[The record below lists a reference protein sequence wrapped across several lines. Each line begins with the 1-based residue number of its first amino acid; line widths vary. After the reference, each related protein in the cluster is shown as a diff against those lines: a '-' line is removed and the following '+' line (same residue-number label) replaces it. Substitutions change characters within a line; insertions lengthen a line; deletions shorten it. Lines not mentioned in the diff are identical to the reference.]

1 MESSTFLSGSTA
13 HINRLSQ
20 TTEKPSKEQIT
31 SFLSTGRNTES
42 SSGRKKRIRDFTETR
57 STGKVKIIK
66 SDELLSFL
74 NKLKTIE
81 DNISNN
87 NFLNF
92 EYFPTNEIQYF
103 NKTETLRAIQQLSQ
117 REQTLLANKF
127 FHSKSIKK
135 TFDTISG
142 RYLATLPTTD
152 QYLVGV
158 IGSIMESC
166 LEEKKGTD
174 DYSIYIWEN
183 VEAFRINNSVHL
195 PKIFVNSIHR
205 KAMDSDTGLF
215 FGFDSISNKA
225 TRHTSSRCELCFT
238 HQTDQEEHNKVFHPN
253 SFVSLGTD
261 DKNSR
266 LVYSDELVKRLEDA
280 HYSAHDKK
288 RLLPSVL
295 LQTSGQVVLDCA
307 ALSTSAKILPE
318 VFLSK
323 TLCQFI
329 ELMCKHSIVNF
340 QKSIILLPSEKYKA
354 MKKCFIA
361 MVEFSTNIPVLAR
374 IGLELRALLNKN
386 NTPVPEDSVADRYIV
401 KTFARNAPL
410 KKIDKIVFDFSE
422 NLLAMNAIQ
431 RIKVHPYLAGKRTG
445 HGDYFFSRKESRGIL
460 RQAMDNVSAASGS
473 DVRPGS
479 APVFIGFIPPTIA
492 KGIAGKHGFLDSS
505 NWCGNFFHGKYSH
518 ALALTCLTHLV
529 GLNQEMLKTLVEEKH
544 EGVSSLWSEILDS
557 NPYLETGES
566 VTTNALPFL
575 IVNSSSAI
583 SSIYRSPFNYHE
595 LLTSGRLSVSLN
607 EIKEVIV
614 LYSPEQQTEMLKK
627 LAEKMGIEEPFTLDS
642 LTEISD
648 NISVLEKV
656 LATKHLHSME
666 QVIKST
672 SGSEPIAGSELFD
685 PATIDNIGNFPD
697 TDGKAERLKASR
709 YLDKGYTVLG
719 ISSSEDNDDLHEIT
733 RESDIN
739 QYDAFIAYPPVDLAD
754 SLSSS

>member
-20 TTEKPSKEQIT
+20 TTEKLSKEQVT
-31 SFLSTGRNTES
+31 SFLSTGRNIES
-42 SSGRKKRIRDFTETR
+42 SSGSRKRISNVTESR
-57 STGKVKIIK
+57 SISKTKAARVI
-66 SDELLSFL
+66 SDGLLSFFE
-74 NKLKTIE
+74 KLKIIE
-81 DNISNN
+81 GAASNKN
-87 NFLNF
+87 
-92 EYFPTNEIQYF
+92 YFSVLQYY
-103 NKTETLRAIQQLSQ
+103 NQAETLKEIQQLSQ
-117 REQTLLANKF
+117 CEQTLLANNF
-127 FHSKSIKK
+127 FHSKLIRK
-135 TFDTISG
+135 TFNTISG

-152 QYLVGV
+152 QFLVGV

-166 LEEKKGTD
+166 LADIKGAD
-174 DYSIYIWEN
+174 NYFPYIWKN
-183 VEAFRINNSVHL
+183 VEVFITNNSFHL
-195 PKIFVNSIHR
+195 PERFINSIPYQFLNK
-205 KAMDSDTGLF
+205 KAIDF
-215 FGFDSISNKA
+215 FGFDSDSNKA
-225 TRHTSSRCELCFT
+225 TKHTSVRCKLCFT
-238 HQTDQEEHNKVFHPN
+238 HQTNQEEHNKVFHPDGFVLLGPDHTN
-253 SFVSLGTD
+253 SQFI
-261 DKNSR
+261 
-266 LVYSDELVKRLEDA
+266 YSDELMKRLEDA

-295 LQTSGQVVLDCA
+295 LQTSGRVTLDCA
-307 ALSTSAKILPE
+307 SLSMAAKIFPE
-318 VFLSK
+318 LFLSK
-323 TLCQFI
+323 TVCQLI
-329 ELMCKHSIVNF
+329 ELMSYHSICNF
-340 QKSIILLPSEKYKA
+340 CKSICLLPSEKYKA
-354 MKKCFIA
+354 MKKCVTA
-361 MVEFSTNIPVLAR
+361 MVKFSTNIPVLAKV
-374 IGLELRALLNKN
+374 GLELRASLNKD
-386 NTPVPEDSVADRYIV
+386 NTQVPEDSVADRYIV
-401 KTFARNAPL
+401 KTFARNTPL
-410 KKIDKIVFDFSE
+410 KKIDKTVTDFSE
-422 NLLAMNAIQ
+422 SLLAMNAIQ
-431 RIKVHPYLAGKRTG
+431 RIKVHPYLAGKRAE

-479 APVFIGFIPPTIA
+479 APVFIGFIPPKIA

-544 EGVSSLWSEILDS
+544 EGVSSLWAQILDT
-557 NPYLETGES
+557 NPYLETDES
-566 VTTNALPFL
+566 VTTDDLPFL
-575 IVNSSSAI
+575 IANSFLANGT
-583 SSIYRSPFNYHE
+583 IYRSPFNYHE
-595 LLTSGRLSVSLN
+595 LLTTGRLSISLN
-607 EIKEVIV
+607 EIKEVIA

-627 LAEKMGIEEPFTLDS
+627 LAEKMGVEEPFTLDS

-719 ISSSEDNDDLHEIT
+719 ISFSEDNDDLHEIT

-739 QYDAFIAYPPVDLAD
+739 QYDAFIAYPPVELAD
-754 SLSSS
+754 SPSSS

>member
-13 HINRLSQ
+13 HVNRLSQ

-31 SFLSTGRNTES
+31 SFQSTGRNIES
-42 SSGRKKRIRDFTETR
+42 SGSRKRTWDFTKKRSISKTKSRR
-57 STGKVKIIK
+57 VK
-66 SDELLSFL
+66 SDELLTFL
-74 NKLKTIE
+74 KKLKTIE
-81 DNISNN
+81 GAI
-87 NFLNF
+87 LNK
-92 EYFPTNEIQYF
+92 NHLSIDGILQYF
-103 NKTETLRAIQQLSQ
+103 NQTETLEAIQQLSQ
-117 REQTLLANKF
+117 HEQTLLANEF
-127 FHSKSIKK
+127 FHSKSIRK

-152 QYLVGV
+152 QHLVGV

-166 LEEKKGTD
+166 LAGKKGTD
-174 DYSIYIWEN
+174 DYFTYLRKS
-183 VEAFRINNSVHL
+183 VESFRTNNSFHL
-195 PKIFVNSIHR
+195 PEKFINSFHHQSLDSGAKI
-205 KAMDSDTGLF
+205 F
-215 FGFDSISNKA
+215 FGFDSVSNKA
-225 TRHTSSRCELCFT
+225 TRHVSKRCELCFT
-238 HQTDQEEHNKVFHPN
+238 HQTDQEEHNKVFHPD

-261 DKNSR
+261 HRNSQF
-266 LVYSDELVKRLEDA
+266 VYSHELIKRLEDA

-295 LQTSGQVVLDCA
+295 LQTSEQVVLDCA
-307 ALSTSAKILPE
+307 SLSMAAKILPE
-318 VFLSK
+318 LFLSN
-323 TLCQFI
+323 TLCQLI
-329 ELMCKHSIVNF
+329 ELMRNYSICNF
-340 QKSIILLPSEKYKA
+340 RKSICLLPSEKYKA
-354 MKKCFIA
+354 MEKCFTA
-361 MVEFSTNIPVLAR
+361 MVKFSTNIPVLAR
-374 IGLELRALLNKN
+374 VGLELRALLNKD
-386 NTPVPEDSVADRYIV
+386 NTPVPEGSVADRYIV

-410 KKIDKIVFDFSE
+410 KKIDKIVADFSE
-422 NLLAMNAIQ
+422 SLLAMNAIQ

-529 GLNQEMLKTLVEEKH
+529 GLNQEMLETLVEETH

-557 NPYLETGES
+557 NPYLETGEPL
-566 VTTNALPFL
+566 TTDALPFL
-575 IVNSSSAI
+575 IVNSITAI

-607 EIKEVIV
+607 EIKEVIA
-614 LYSPEQQTEMLKK
+614 LYSPEQQTQMLKK

-656 LATKHLHSME
+656 LATKHLNSME

-672 SGSEPIAGSELFD
+672 SGFEPIAGSELFD
-685 PATIDNIGNFPD
+685 PATIDNIGNFPA

-709 YLDKGYTVLG
+709 YLDKGYKVLG
-719 ISSSEDNDDLHEIT
+719 ISFSEDNDDLHEIT

-739 QYDAFIAYPPVDLAD
+739 QYDAFVAYRPVDLAD
-754 SLSSS
+754 SPSLS

>member
-20 TTEKPSKEQIT
+20 TTEKLSKEQVT
-31 SFLSTGRNTES
+31 SFLSTGRNIES
-42 SSGRKKRIRDFTETR
+42 SSGSRKRISNVTESR
-57 STGKVKIIK
+57 SISKTKAARVI
-66 SDELLSFL
+66 SDGLLSFFE
-74 NKLKTIE
+74 KLKIIE
-81 DNISNN
+81 GAASNKN
-87 NFLNF
+87 
-92 EYFPTNEIQYF
+92 YFSVLQYY
-103 NKTETLRAIQQLSQ
+103 NQAETLKEIQQLSQ
-117 REQTLLANKF
+117 CEQTLLANNF
-127 FHSKSIKK
+127 FHSKLIRK
-135 TFDTISG
+135 TFNTISG

-152 QYLVGV
+152 QFLVGV

-166 LEEKKGTD
+166 LADIKGAD
-174 DYSIYIWEN
+174 NYFPYIWKN
-183 VEAFRINNSVHL
+183 VEVFITNNSFHL
-195 PKIFVNSIHR
+195 PERFINSIPYQFLNK
-205 KAMDSDTGLF
+205 KAIDF
-215 FGFDSISNKA
+215 FGFDSDSNKA
-225 TRHTSSRCELCFT
+225 TKHTSVRCKLCFT
-238 HQTDQEEHNKVFHPN
+238 HQTNQEEHDKVFHPDGFVLLGPDHTN
-253 SFVSLGTD
+253 SQFI
-261 DKNSR
+261 
-266 LVYSDELVKRLEDA
+266 YSDELMKRLEDA

-295 LQTSGQVVLDCA
+295 LQTSGRVTLDCA
-307 ALSTSAKILPE
+307 SLSMAAKIFPE
-318 VFLSK
+318 LFLSK
-323 TLCQFI
+323 TVCQLI
-329 ELMCKHSIVNF
+329 ELMSYHSICNF
-340 QKSIILLPSEKYKA
+340 CKSICLLPSEKYKA
-354 MKKCFIA
+354 MKKCVTA
-361 MVEFSTNIPVLAR
+361 MVKFSTNIPVLAKV
-374 IGLELRALLNKN
+374 GLELRASLNKD
-386 NTPVPEDSVADRYIV
+386 NTQVPEDSVADRYIV
-401 KTFARNAPL
+401 KTFARNTPL
-410 KKIDKIVFDFSE
+410 KKIDKTVTDFSE
-422 NLLAMNAIQ
+422 SLLAMNAIQ
-431 RIKVHPYLAGKRTG
+431 RIKVHPYLAGKRAE

-529 GLNQEMLKTLVEEKH
+529 GLNQEMLKTLVEETH
-544 EGVSSLWSEILDS
+544 EGVSSLWAQILDT
-557 NPYLETGES
+557 NPYLETDES
-566 VTTNALPFL
+566 VTTDDLPFL
-575 IVNSSSAI
+575 IANSFLANGT
-583 SSIYRSPFNYHE
+583 IYRSPFNYHE
-595 LLTSGRLSVSLN
+595 LLTSGRLSISLN
-607 EIKEVIV
+607 EIKEVIA

-627 LAEKMGIEEPFTLDS
+627 LAEKMGVEEPFTLDS

-719 ISSSEDNDDLHEIT
+719 ISFSEDNDDLHEIT

-739 QYDAFIAYPPVDLAD
+739 QYDAFIAYPPVELAD
-754 SLSSS
+754 SPSSS